1 MKMMISIVLIL
12 SSMALS
18 AQNRID
24 LSKIAFNEKP
34 EVFLKG
40 ATTVREGKM
49 FDRNDMA
56 SYGIDNKYLFYKEY
70 LPDHI
75 ELLAYKSQVA
85 GYAFKVYHQSDQ
97 DKIVSYLKQKF
108 KCLKETKSK
117 SQEYYS
123 CKESGLFIEFT
134 AMNQEQLKKG
144 MNAYLSIKKLDF
156 YEAYEKLLKH

>member
-1 MKMMISIVLIL
+1 MKMMISIVLIF
-12 SSMALS
+12 SSMVLS

-49 FDRNDMA
+49 FDRNDMV

-75 ELLAYKSQVA
+75 ELLAYKGQVA
-85 GYAFKVYHQSDQ
+85 GCAFKVYHQSDQ
-97 DKIVSYLKQKF
+97 DKIVSYLKQKY
-108 KCLKETKSK
+108 KSLKGLKTNT
-117 SQEYYS
+117 QQYYS
-123 CKESGLFIEFT
+123 CKEKGLFIEFT
-134 AMNQEQLKKG
+134 AINQEQFKKG
-144 MNAYLSIKKLDF
+144 MNAYLSIKTLDF
-156 YEAYEKLLKH
+156 HEAYEKLLKH